1 MDFEY
6 RFGKRNLENPE
17 FAERTKE
24 IGQEIRKLGNWSRLE
39 ILYKILIFLG
49 NLKSDFDRA
58 PFKTPSLPKERSKS
72 DKKCGS

>member
-24 IGQEIRKLGNWSRLE
+24 IGQEIRKLGKWSKFE
-39 ILYKILIFLG
+39 IYFKILRNFG
-49 NLKSDFDRA
+49 F
-58 PFKTPSLPKERSKS
+58 
-72 DKKCGS
+72 